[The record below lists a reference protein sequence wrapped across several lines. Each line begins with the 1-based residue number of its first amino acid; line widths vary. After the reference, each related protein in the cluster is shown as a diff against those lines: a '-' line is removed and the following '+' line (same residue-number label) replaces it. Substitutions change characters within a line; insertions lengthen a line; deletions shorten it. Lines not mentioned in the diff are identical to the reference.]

1 MKPGF
6 RFIFRPFAWVLPL
19 ALFAQFALLGAPALA
34 QRLTPDA
41 QLESLAPR
49 ERVALDTGWRFH
61 RGDPDEATGQRLRYD
76 VRPEGQVST
85 DGRVADAKP
94 EAAASVEGSRDGV
107 LKRWILPTA
116 NPFIADPARRHVRPD
131 GDPGSDVPFVQPG
144 FDDSTWQR
152 VRLPHDAAIEGP
164 FLEQGPYGGMGRLK
178 SWGPLWYRR
187 ALEIPARD
195 AGRKLFLDV
204 DGAMAYATVWL
215 NGRLVG
221 GWPYGY
227 NSWRLDLTPHLVP
240 GGRNQLAVRL
250 DNPPDSARWY
260 PGSGLY
266 RRMWLTKTDAVH
278 VGHWG
283 TVVTTP
289 LVTATAATVALQV
302 NVVNHSAAAVHVD
315 LHTDLFALDATGR
328 RSGTAVAR
336 IERRGV
342 AIDAGATADV
352 SGTAT
357 VHKPRLWGPPPQQQP
372 HRYVAVTTVRSGGQV
387 RDRYETRF
395 GIRSLRFDADK
406 GLFVN
411 GRRVP
416 LQGVNNHH
424 DLGALGAAFNVR
436 AAERQL
442 EILQAM
448 GTNALRMA
456 HNPPAPELL
465 ELADRMGFVVVDEVF
480 DSWERK
486 KTALDFHLIFPDWH
500 EPDLRSMLRRDRNHP
515 SVVMWSVGN
524 EVGEQYTDA
533 AGAAIA
539 ARLRAI
545 VRDEDP
551 TRPITSAMNW
561 AKPQMPLPA
570 ELDAIGLNYQGEGIR
585 QEPEFEGSDRIRTP
599 PQYPA
604 YHAKFPDKLIMSS
617 ETASAFSSRGVYL
630 FPVSPLQ
637 SAPVRD
643 GRGGDSRLHQVSAYE
658 LHAVD
663 FGATADKVFAALDR
677 HPYVAG
683 EFVWTGFDYL
693 GEPTPYYEARSSYSG
708 IVDLA
713 GFPKDRY
720 WLYQARWRP
729 DLPMAHILPHWTWP
743 GRERQVTPVHVFT
756 SGDEAELFVNGRSQG
771 RRQKQ
776 PFEYRLRWDE
786 VRYEP
791 GELQVVVYRQG
802 RPWASA
808 GTQTAGAPARL
819 ELRADRRQIR
829 ADGSDLAFVSVRVT
843 DREGRT
849 VPMADHRIRFSVVQG
864 PGEIVATDNGDPT
877 SFEPFPSP
885 VRKAFSGLALAIV
898 RAQAGKGG
906 VITLRAESDTLQ
918 AAHLRLRGIAG
929 QLTRGARLSGKR
941 GDGGCDPA
949 GGVGPGS
956 SRAPWPCAGRGR

>member
-1 MKPGF
+1 MKPGV
-6 RFIFRPFAWVLPL
+6 RFLFPPLARGLPL
-19 ALFAQFALLGAPALA
+19 VPLVLLALWGAPAAA

-49 ERVALDTGWRFH
+49 ERIALDAGWRFH
-61 RGDPDEATGQRLRYD
+61 RGDPDAASSQRLRYD
-76 VRPEGQVST
+76 VRPEAQAST

-94 EAAASVEGSRDGV
+94 EAAASVEGPRDGV
-107 LKRWILPTA
+107 LKRWILPSA
-116 NPFIADPARRHVRPD
+116 NPFIADPARQHLRPD
-131 GDPGSDVPFVQPG
+131 GDPGNDLPFVQPG
-144 FDDSTWQR
+144 FDDSAWQP

-164 FLEQGPYGGMGRLK
+164 FLEHGPYGGMGRLK
-178 SWGPLWYRR
+178 SWGPQWYRR
-187 ALEIPARD
+187 ALDIPARE
-195 AGRKLFLDV
+195 AGRKVFLDI
-204 DGAMAYATVWL
+204 DGAMSYATVWL

-227 NSWRLDLTPHLVP
+227 NSWRLDLTPCLAA
-240 GGRNQLAVRL
+240 GGRNQLAIRL

-266 RRMWLTKTDAVH
+266 RRVWLTKTDPVH

-289 LVTATAATVALQV
+289 QVSQAAATVALKV
-302 NVVNHSAAAVHVD
+302 RVMNHADAAARVD
-315 LHTDLFALDATGR
+315 VQTELFALDAAGR
-328 RSGTAVAR
+328 RSGRAVAR
-336 IERRGV
+336 IERRAV
-342 AIDAGATADV
+342 AIDAGAAADV
-352 SGTAT
+352 AGTAI
-357 VHKPRLWGPPPQQQP
+357 VRKPRLWGPRPQQQP
-372 HRYVAVTTVRSGGQV
+372 HRYVAVTTLRSAAKLV
-387 RDRYETRF
+387 DRYETRF
-395 GIRSLRFDADK
+395 GIRTLHFYADN
-406 GLFVN
+406 GVFVN

-424 DLGALGAAFNVR
+424 DLGALGAAFNMR

-448 GTNALRMA
+448 GANALRMA

-465 ELADRMGFVVVDEVF
+465 ELADRLGFLVIDEVF

-545 VRDEDP
+545 VREEDA
-551 TRPITSAMNW
+551 TRPVTSAMNW

-570 ELDAIGLNYQGEGIR
+570 ELDVIGLNYQGEGIR
-585 QEPEFEGSDRIRTP
+585 QEPEYEGSDRIRTP

-604 YHAKFPDKLIMSS
+604 YHAKFPDKLLMSS

-643 GRGGDSRLHQVSAYE
+643 GRGGDSTLHQVSAYE

-729 DLPMAHILPHWTWP
+729 ELPMAHILPHWTWP
-743 GRERQVTPVHVFT
+743 GREGQPTPVHVFT

-776 PFEYRLRWDE
+776 PFEYRLRWDA

-791 GELQVVVYRQG
+791 GELKVVAYRRG
-802 RPWASA
+802 RAWATASV
-808 GTQTAGAPARL
+808 QTAGEPAQL
-819 ELRADRRQIR
+819 QLLADRREIR
-829 ADGSDLAFVSVRVT
+829 ADGSDLAFVTVRVT
-843 DREGRT
+843 DRDGRT
-849 VPMADHRIRFSVVQG
+849 VPMADNPIRFSVVQG

-885 VRKAFSGLALAIV
+885 TRKAFSGLALAII
-898 RAQAGKGG
+898 RTQAGKGG
-906 VITLRAESDTLQ
+906 VITLRAESGTLQ

-929 QLTRGARLSGKR
+929 QSTHNRRQ
-941 GDGGCDPA
+941 P
-949 GGVGPGS
+949 
-956 SRAPWPCAGRGR
+956 